1 MKNLME
7 IKKEKDQ
14 LAMQVEQEEEY
25 LTNTLQKKLIQVYT
39 WIILINLERSFRES
53 IKPIFGPCYKFPV
66 QISTKISVN
75 RL

>member
-25 LTNTLQKKLIQVYT
+25 LTNTLQKKLIQV
-39 WIILINLERSFRES
+39 ILIHSLYITR
-53 IKPIFGPCYKFPV
+53 
-66 QISTKISVN
+66 
-75 RL
+75 